1 MLNAQPLFIPGS
13 PIGTLVTSRLE
24 KYRSETELWLEK
36 NNVKYSKLVM
46 LDLPNQEARQRA
58 NCHASHKAKE
68 YKSSIDYM
76 LSVESSLSQALEIN
90 RLTQKPVLCT
100 ENFQMIYDSKSIL
113 YNLKSGQALPGV
125 RNFLLRIRNRIKQF
139 F

>member
-1 MLNAQPLFIPGS
+1 M
-13 PIGTLVTSRLE
+13 VRE
-24 KYRSETELWLEK
+24 

-76 LSVESSLSQALEIN
+76 LFVESSLSQALEIN

-125 RNFLLRIRNRIKQF
+125 RNFCCAFEIELNNFSNMQRSKYAQLSINYKIYTIF
-139 F
+139 V

>member
-1 MLNAQPLFIPGS
+1 MLF
-13 PIGTLVTSRLE
+13 
-24 KYRSETELWLEK
+24 RS
-36 NNVKYSKLVM
+36 
-46 LDLPNQEARQRA
+46 NQEARQRA

-76 LSVESSLSQALEIN
+76 LFVESSLSQALEIN